1 MPPEDALTNSNT
13 IRDGTYAGLSGARS
27 APPVNAQS
35 KCPLFRQHENVP
47 CCAMVGWLWVTASG
61 AGALNSESGA
71 RRYPQPCARRGSAS
85 TVVEGGNLASPAIM
99 ASMVFS
105 SSTEVGT
112 AQEP

>member
-1 MPPEDALTNSNT
+1 MAAENKFLARKSRT
-13 IRDGTYAGLSGARS
+13 SGPNERG
-27 APPVNAQS
+27 VNAQS

-99 ASMVFS
+99 ASRRASMVFS